1 MSSTKLTP
9 SPSANVE
16 NEEAPKTGLRSFS
29 QRKISKEI
37 KIEGETII
45 LYKLSIA
52 AAKRVQKV
60 SNMSDDMSDAE
71 REDRSMDIIK
81 AVISEGIE
89 GGSDMTDSEY
99 QDTPMDILQKIVE
112 EVMIFSGMAPAK
124 NAEGND

>member
-1 MSSTKLTP
+1 
-9 SPSANVE
+9 
-16 NEEAPKTGLRSFS
+16 
-29 QRKISKEI
+29 
-37 KIEGETII
+37 
-45 LYKLSIA
+45 
-52 AAKRVQKV
+52 
-60 SNMSDDMSDAE
+60 MSDDMSDAE